1 MAKPH
6 QELIKEYA
14 HRDVMMDEEEKFGII
29 IDQSDSTMCKYC
41 NT

>member
-14 HRDVMMDEEEKFGII
+14 PRDVMMDEEEKFGNF
-29 IDQSDSTMCKYC
+29 DQSDSTMCKYC
-41 NT
+41 KT